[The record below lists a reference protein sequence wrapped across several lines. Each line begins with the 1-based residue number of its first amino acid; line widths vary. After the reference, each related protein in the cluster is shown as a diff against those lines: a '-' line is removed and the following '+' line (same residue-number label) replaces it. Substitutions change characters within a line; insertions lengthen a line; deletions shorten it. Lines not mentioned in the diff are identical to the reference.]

1 MARAKLG
8 DAQAARVDLE
18 QSIKLL
24 PTALA
29 SNELGQISLA
39 NGDLGNAKRYFQA
52 AMGAGGSLGT
62 AAGMAFMQLDLEDNP
77 GLYISAEP
85 AMTESGRLIATI
97 LNRTNLKLRN
107 LSIEFS
113 VRVNGQPMQTILSV
127 AQLAPST
134 QGQLDS
140 GWQFTDTDQLEAVRV
155 RVLKARA
162 DP

>member
-1 MARAKLG
+1 
-8 DAQAARVDLE
+8 
-18 QSIKLL
+18 
-24 PTALA
+24 
-29 SNELGQISLA
+29 
-39 NGDLGNAKRYFQA
+39 
-52 AMGAGGSLGT
+52 MGAGGSLGT

-77 GLYISAEP
+77 GQYISAEP

-107 LSIEFS
+107 VSIEFS

-140 GWQFTDTDQLEAVRV
+140 GWQFTDNDQLEAVRV